1 MINKLMGVI
10 FKFTP
15 RLIQPSLMSKWN
27 DLSRNNTFIKKL
39 IISDWANNGKPC
51 PPPHIIKQLAIVK
64 FQEQSKYTCLI
75 ETGTFLGDMIEAQK
89 DRFEQLY
96 SIELSKSLCLKAQ
109 SRFEHLNRVKI
120 LNGDSGAVLVSLM
133 KDVNTPSIF
142 WLDGHYSGGF
152 TAKGEKDCPILEELD
167 AIFSGS
173 NFQHI
178 ILIDDA
184 RLFIGENAYPTI
196 QELRDYL
203 SVKALNYKLEI
214 EDDIIALTPI
224 SL

>member
-1 MINKLMGVI
+1 MGVI

-15 RLIQPSLMSKWN
+15 RLFQASLISKWN
-27 DLSRNNTFIKKL
+27 DLSRNNAFLKNL
-39 IISDWANNGKPC
+39 IILDWEKNGRPS

-64 FQEQSKYTCLI
+64 FQQKSKYTCLI

-96 SIELSKSLCLKAQ
+96 SIELSKSLYLKAQ
-109 SRFEHLNRVKI
+109 NRFKHLKRIKI

-133 KDVNTPSIF
+133 NEVKKPSIF

-184 RLFIGENAYPTI
+184 RLFVGKNAYPTI
-196 QELRDYL
+196 QELRNYL
-203 SVKALNYKLEI
+203 SLKALNYKLEI
-214 EDDIIALTPI
+214 EDDIIALYPT
-224 SL
+224 SM